1 MQAKINITYNNVSMT
16 VPAPNNGSTA
26 SGSCLKSFQSIKIS
40 FSGGSLELNFNDT
53 AEPGGKHRLIG
64 LLFNGTSLNIS
75 TTKFWANEKG
85 LLSDKMYKCDAAT
98 DLYKDGNNRIAVSNM
113 KLEVF
118 RNSTST
124 AFSSSIESCSSDGSK
139 VNNLVPIIVGA
150 CLGGLILIVLIA
162 YLIGRKRSRHGYE
175 QV

>member
-1 MQAKINITYNNVSMT
+1 MQAKIDITYNNVNMT
-16 VPAPNNGSTA
+16 VPAANNGSKAFGSCGLPQWIMITF
-26 SGSCLKSFQSIKIS
+26 SGSNLMLI
-40 FSGGSLELNFNDT
+40 FNDT
-53 AEPGGKHRLIG
+53 TEPGKHRLIG
-64 LLFNGTSLNIS
+64 LSLNGTSLNIS
-75 TTKFWANEKG
+75 TTKFWANDKG
-85 LLSDKMYKCDAAT
+85 LLSDKMYKCDAKQ
-98 DLYKDGNNRIAVSNM
+98 DLYKDGNNTIAVSGM

-118 RNSTST
+118 RNSNST
-124 AFSSSIESCSSDGSK
+124 TFNSNIESCLPDSSK